1 MSMYVHNHM
10 LDLPVHV
17 FYNTFTNLLQA
28 RVPAHTPFLSD
39 LAVDAPGELGL
50 HHHHH
55 NTEYPHRQGAVVQ
68 ALPPQKQC
76 PPANQPPADVVGP
89 PVPVVV
95 AIAIVF
101 VLWAGLR
108 AASGARAGAL
118 SSWQQ
123 AFCLTRILTMFGL
136 LVVLLGVV
144 VLAGDYYLWKTL
156 AVLHL
161 HRNVT
166 RLALTLTVDIP
177 DFSG

>member
-1 MSMYVHNHM
+1 MYVHNHM
-10 LDLPVHV
+10 VDLPVHV
-17 FYNTFTNLLQA
+17 FYNTFTTLLQA
-28 RVPAHTPFLSD
+28 RVPAHPHTPFLSD
-39 LAVDAPGELGL
+39 LAVDAPGELRL
-50 HHHHH
+50 HHHQH

-95 AIAIVF
+95 VIGF

-144 VLAGDYYLWKTL
+144 VLAGYYYLWKTL

>member
-28 RVPAHTPFLSD
+28 RVPAHPHTPFLSD
-39 LAVDAPGELGL
+39 LAVDAPGELRL

-95 AIAIVF
+95 VIGF